1 MKKHSDL
8 YKKVL
13 VVLLSFGVLFAI
25 GFMDP
30 DVKNIDEALRNIEPG
45 WIAGAFL
52 CILLYYFLDGLM
64 MHFTIKVMGYPQ
76 SMFENMLTT
85 MVGFFYSA
93 LTPFQSGGQPAQVI
107 QMRGRGIPVGVST
120 SVMIVKFIAW
130 QISVVILGILG
141 LFWHGTAAF
150 GSSIGSMTILI
161 FGYLINGGVLLLSAL
176 AMFRFKW
183 ISSLGIN
190 SLNLGRR
197 IHVIKSDEALERHRA
212 GWQNTV
218 NEYREATRFTLANPK
233 TMFLIWLISFAEA
246 FFYMAVT
253 YCVYRAFGLSAYS
266 LVHVVLLQS
275 MLFIA
280 VSFIPLPGASIASEG
295 GFYLV
300 FSDLF
305 SIGARFP
312 AMLIW
317 RVFTYYAS
325 LILGLVA
332 VVIDGFLA
340 KRPKRSRQ
348 NAASPELAGAAVQT
362 REEEN

>member
-1 MKKHSDL
+1 MKKRLDI
-8 YKKVL
+8 YKKIL

-30 DVKNIDEALRNIEPG
+30 DVKNIDEAMRNIESG

-52 CILLYYFLDGLM
+52 CILLYYFFDGLM
-64 MHFTIKVMGYPQ
+64 MHFTIRIMGYPQ

-120 SVMIVKFIAW
+120 SVMMVKFLAW
-130 QISVVILGILG
+130 QISIVILGILG
-141 LFWHGTAAF
+141 LFWHGTAGF
-150 GSSIGSMTILI
+150 GSSVGSMTILI

-190 SLNLGRR
+190 TLNLGHRLR
-197 IHVIKSDEALERHRA
+197 IIKSEEALERHHE
-212 GWQNTV
+212 GWRNTV
-218 NEYREATRFTLANPK
+218 NDYREATRFTLANPK

-253 YCVYRAFGLSAYS
+253 YCVYRAFGLSTYS
-266 LVHVVLLQS
+266 VIYVVLLQS

-300 FSDLF
+300 FSGLF
-305 SIGARFP
+305 SVGARFP

-317 RVFTYYAS
+317 RMFTYYAS
-325 LILGLVA
+325 LVLGLVA
-332 VVIDGFLA
+332 VIIDGFLA

-348 NAASPELAGAAVQT
+348 NVVTPAIAGDSGQSQ
-362 REEEN
+362 EEES

>member
-1 MKKHSDL
+1 
-8 YKKVL
+8 
-13 VVLLSFGVLFAI
+13 LLSFGVLFAV

-52 CILLYYFLDGLM
+52 CILLYYFFDGLM
-64 MHFTIKVMGYPQ
+64 MHFTIRIMGYPQ

-120 SVMIVKFIAW
+120 SVMMVKFLAW

-141 LFWHGTAAF
+141 LFWHGVAAF
-150 GSSIGSMTILI
+150 GSSIGSMTLLVV
-161 FGYLINGGVLLLSAL
+161 GYLLNCGVLLLSAL

-190 SLNLGRR
+190 TLKLGRR
-197 IHVIKSDEALERHRA
+197 IRIIKSEEALNRHQK

-218 NEYREATRFTLANPK
+218 NDYREATRFTLANPK
-233 TMFLIWLISFAEA
+233 TMFLIWLISLFEA

-253 YCVYRAFGLSAYS
+253 YCVYRSFGLSSYS
-266 LVHVVLLQS
+266 IVYVVLLQA

-300 FSDLF
+300 FSGLF
-305 SIGARFP
+305 SAGARFP

-325 LILGLVA
+325 LVLGLVA

-340 KRPKRSRQ
+340 KRPKRTRQ
-348 NAASPELAGAAVQT
+348 NIVAPALVKDFDQSQ
-362 REEEN
+362 EEEN